1 MLAIGNIA
9 DVYKP
14 EYRMKLL
21 YNFFD
26 TIFLPVIDTEG
37 KK

>member
-9 DVYKP
+9 DIYKP
-14 EYRMKLL
+14 EYRMKFL

-26 TIFLPVIDTEG
+26 TIFFAG
-37 KK
+37 Y